1 MRPIRVL
8 ERIELERLRE
18 RVGRL
23 FAVLSEAMG
32 EAQDRATPGAW
43 MPPADVCE
51 TAEAVVVRVELPG
64 VAADDIEVTLAA
76 GALRVAGAKKGRAP
90 RGRVTHLC
98 SERAYGKFCR
108 TVPLRRPVRTRG
120 ARATLQNG
128 LLTVTLPKLDDR
140 RGAEFKIAV
149 KEVTGDR

>member
-1 MRPIRVL
+1 MRPLRVL

-32 EAQDRATPGAW
+32 EAQDGATPGAW
-43 MPPADVCE
+43 SPPADVCE
-51 TAEAVVVRVELPG
+51 TAREVVVRVELPG
-64 VAADDIEVTLAA
+64 VTASDVEVVLT
-76 GALRVAGAKKGRAP
+76 GNALRVTGAKKSRAP

-108 TVPLRRPVRTRG
+108 TVPLRLPVRTRG
-120 ARATLQNG
+120 ARATLSDG
-128 LLTVTLPKLDDR
+128 LLTVTLPKLSER
-140 RGAEFKIAV
+140 RGAEFRIEV
-149 KEVTGDR
+149 KDVNRE

>member
-1 MRPIRVL
+1 MRPIVL

-23 FAVLSEAMG
+23 VALLSEAMG
-32 EAQDRATPGAW
+32 EAQDGATPGAW
-43 MPPADVCE
+43 LPPVDVCE
-51 TAEAVVVRVELPG
+51 TADAVVVRVELPG
-64 VAADDIEVTLAA
+64 VAADEIEVVLSA
-76 GALRVAGAKKGRAP
+76 GALRVSGAKKSRAP

-120 ARATLQNG
+120 ARAALKDG
-128 LLTVTLPKLDDR
+128 LLTVTLPKLDER
-140 RGAEFKIAV
+140 RGAEFRI
-149 KEVTGDR
+149 EVRDVNSES

>member
-23 FAVLSEAMG
+23 FAALSEVAG
-32 EAQDRATPGAW
+32 DVPEIAPGAW
-43 MPPADVCE
+43 SPPVDVCE
-51 TAEAVVVRVELPG
+51 TAEAVVVCVELPG
-64 VAADDIEVTLAA
+64 VVADEIEVVLAN
-76 GALRVAGAKKGRAP
+76 GALRVAGAKKSRAP

-120 ARATLQNG
+120 AQATLRDG
-128 LLTVTLPKLDDR
+128 LLTVTLPKLSER
-140 RGAEFKIAV
+140 RGAEFRIEV
-149 KEVTGDR
+149 REVTSDK

>member
-23 FAVLSEAMG
+23 FAALSEAVG
-32 EAQDRATPGAW
+32 EAPEASPGAW
-43 MPPADVCE
+43 TPPVDVCE
-51 TAEAVVVRVELPG
+51 TAREVVVRVELPG
-64 VAADDIEVTLAA
+64 LAADEIEVVLT
-76 GALRVAGAKKGRAP
+76 GNALRVAGAKKSRAP

-120 ARATLQNG
+120 ARATLRDG
-128 LLTVTLPKLDDR
+128 LLTVTLPKLADR

-149 KEVTGDR
+149 KEVTSDK

>member
-23 FAVLSEAMG
+23 LAMLSEAMG
-32 EAQDRATPGAW
+32 EAQDGATPGAW
-43 MPPADVCE
+43 SPPADVCE
-51 TAEAVVVRVELPG
+51 TADAVVVRVELPG
-64 VAADDIEVTLAA
+64 VGAGEIEVVLT
-76 GALRVAGAKKGRAP
+76 GNELRLTGTKKGRAP

-120 ARATLQNG
+120 ARAALKDG
-128 LLTVTLPKLDDR
+128 LLTVTLPKLADR
-140 RGAEFKIAV
+140 RGAEFRIEV
-149 KEVTGDR
+149 KDVNRES

>member
-1 MRPIRVL
+1 MRPIVL

-32 EAQDRATPGAW
+32 EAPEGATPGAW
-43 MPPADVCE
+43 APPADVCE
-51 TAEAVVVRVELPG
+51 TADAIVVRVELPG
-64 VAADDIEVTLAA
+64 VAAGEVEVVLA
-76 GALRVAGAKKGRAP
+76 GNALRVSGAKKSRAP

-98 SERAYGKFCR
+98 SERAYGKFRR

-120 ARATLQNG
+120 ARASLKDG
-128 LLTVTLPKLDDR
+128 LLTVTLPKLADR
-140 RGAEFKIAV
+140 RGAEFRI
-149 KEVTGDR
+149 EVREGDK

>member
-32 EAQDRATPGAW
+32 EAQDDAALGAW
-43 MPPADVCE
+43 SPPADVCE
-51 TAEAVVVRVELPG
+51 TADAVVVRVELPG
-64 VAADDIEVTLAA
+64 VAAGEVEVVLAG
-76 GALRVAGAKKGRAP
+76 GALRVAGTKKGRAP

-108 TVPLRRPVRTRG
+108 TVPLRLPVRTRG
-120 ARATLQNG
+120 ARAALKDG

-140 RGAEFKIAV
+140 RGAEFRIEV
-149 KEVTGDR
+149 KEVTGDK

>member
-23 FAVLSEAMG
+23 FAALSEVAG
-32 EAQDRATPGAW
+32 DVPAGSPGVW
-43 MPPADVCE
+43 MPPVDVCE
-51 TAEAVVVRVELPG
+51 TAREVVVRVELPG
-64 VAADDIEVTLAA
+64 VAADEIEVVLAA
-76 GALRVAGAKKGRAP
+76 GALRVAGAKKSRAP

-120 ARATLQNG
+120 ARATLRNG

-149 KEVTGDR
+149 KEVTSDE

>member
-1 MRPIRVL
+1 MRPIVL
-8 ERIELERLRE
+8 ERIEIERLRE

-23 FAVLSEAMG
+23 FAALSEVAG
-32 EAQDRATPGAW
+32 DVPESAPGAW
-43 MPPADVCE
+43 SPPVDVCE

-64 VAADDIEVTLAA
+64 LAAEEIEVVLSG
-76 GALRVAGAKKGRAP
+76 GALRVSGAKKSRAP

-120 ARATLQNG
+120 VKATLRDG
-128 LLTVTLPKLDDR
+128 LLVVTLPKLDDR
-140 RGAEFKIAV
+140 RGAEFRIEV
-149 KEVTGDR
+149 KERDEG

>member
-1 MRPIRVL
+1 M
-8 ERIELERLRE
+8 ELERLRE

-32 EAQDRATPGAW
+32 EAQDGATPGAW
-43 MPPADVCE
+43 APPADVCE
-51 TAEAVVVRVELPG
+51 TAEAIVVRVELPG
-64 VAADDIEVTLAA
+64 VAAADVEVVLAS
-76 GALRVAGAKKGRAP
+76 GALRVTGTKKGRAP

-120 ARATLQNG
+120 ARATLRDG

-140 RGAEFKIAV
+140 RGAEFRIEV
-149 KEVTGDR
+149 KDVNRES

>member
-23 FAVLSEAMG
+23 FAMLSEAMG

-43 MPPADVCE
+43 SPPADVCE
-51 TAEAVVVRVELPG
+51 TAGAIVVCVELPG
-64 VAADDIEVTLAA
+64 VAADEVEVVLT
-76 GALRVAGAKKGRAP
+76 GNELRVAGAKKGRAT

-120 ARATLQNG
+120 ARAALKDG

-140 RGAEFKIAV
+140 RGAEFRI
-149 KEVTGDR
+149 EVREGDK

>member
-1 MRPIRVL
+1 MRPIVL

-18 RVGRL
+18 RVARL
-23 FAVLSEAMG
+23 FAVLSEATG

-43 MPPADVCE
+43 APPADVCE
-51 TAEAVVVRVELPG
+51 TADAVVVRVELPG
-64 VAADDIEVTLAA
+64 VAADDVEVVLT
-76 GALRVAGAKKGRAP
+76 GHALRVTGAKKSRAP

-120 ARATLQNG
+120 AQATLRDG

-149 KEVTGDR
+149 KEVTSDK

>member
-1 MRPIRVL
+1 MRPIAL
-8 ERIELERLRE
+8 ERIEMERLRE

-23 FAVLSEAMG
+23 FAALSEAVG
-32 EAQDRATPGAW
+32 EVPEGAPGAW
-43 MPPADVCE
+43 WPAVDVCE

-64 VAADDIEVTLAA
+64 VAAGDIEVVLAA
-76 GALRVAGAKKGRAP
+76 GALRVAGAKKSRAP

-98 SERAYGKFCR
+98 SERAYGKFSR

-120 ARATLQNG
+120 AQAALEDG

-140 RGAEFKIAV
+140 RGAEFKITV
-149 KEVTGDR
+149 KDVGRES

>member
-1 MRPIRVL
+1 MRPIVL
-8 ERIELERLRE
+8 ERNEVERLRE

-23 FAVLSEAMG
+23 LAVLSEVMG

-51 TAEAVVVRVELPG
+51 TAREVVVRVELPG
-64 VAADDIEVTLAA
+64 VTAGDVEVVLT
-76 GALRVAGAKKGRAP
+76 GNALRVTGAKKSRAP

-120 ARATLQNG
+120 AHATLKDG
-128 LLTVTLPKLDDR
+128 LLTVTLPKLDER
-140 RGAEFKIAV
+140 RGAEFRI
-149 KEVTGDR
+149 EVRDVAGDK

>member
-23 FAVLSEAMG
+23 FAALSEVAG
-32 EAQDRATPGAW
+32 DVPETAPGAW
-43 MPPADVCE
+43 MPPVDVCE
-51 TAEAVVVRVELPG
+51 TAGAVVVRVELPG
-64 VAADDIEVTLAA
+64 LSADEIEVVLAA
-76 GALRVAGAKKGRAP
+76 GALRVTGAKKSRAP

-120 ARATLQNG
+120 AQATLRDG
-128 LLTVTLPKLDDR
+128 LLTVTLPKLADR

-149 KEVTGDR
+149 KDVNRE